1 MSISD
6 RLKSRRIELGLTQ
19 TQLALLSGVRQQTI
33 HRIESGTSE
42 RPRNLLEIADALEC
56 SARWLLHGYSAET
69 ESGSENATD

>member
-1 MSISD
+1 MSISE

-42 RPRNLLEIADALEC
+42 RPRNLLEIADALKC
-56 SARWLLHGYSAET
+56 TARWLLHGDSE
-69 ESGSENATD
+69 EIKSGGQNAAR